1 MKWNDLSMAERA
13 RIIALGVQSG
23 ITNLNDIRNI
33 YNSFAEG
40 GQYSAGKMVN
50 TLYESA
56 AEVES
61 LGEPEHHYDFT
72 QSEEWANAHGY
83 YPDERGHRD
92 DRVKKPAHPTHP
104 SKGKWNGPNEFQLTD
119 LGMED
124 PNYIMFGM
132 ADGDQDPQAIL
143 TYKGAIVLPEITV
156 TPKGNYIHNSYDNLN
171 IRLKGITATPNNK
184 FGGGGKKNYR
194 IARLNS
200 SGKPV
205 IDYST
210 PAFNSEEEMDSYIKN
225 NNLQQVFVEELPELV
240 VKHPD
245 LIAKE
250 KAQEA
255 NWTAEDKERY
265 ARIRAN
271 SGWSDS
277 SKITAENVIKAE
289 QRARNISQGAVLGQ
303 LASGLNVLSPSQ
315 QFGAIVDWAQGEK
328 GYWEGIGGGNS
339 GFFTDEYAKE
349 HPIVSTI
356 GNMIA
361 DGTVLNNI
369 NKGINIFNKNNVKEF
384 TPTQTTAILR
394 KNSGNFEVGQ
404 TVTLKQLLSEE
415 GLNKVKNFMREDV
428 APRLKNAIADE
439 GRFIDPHEE
448 AIINVTP
455 DFFSNKIGKYPTDWV
470 DDIQVIITEPDPKHG
485 GFADFDKGVINLPIS
500 SLQKTHIMPLDEI
513 IVHELE
519 HLQRNKLKD
528 FGVDVNAMERG
539 INYDKNNIQSGFI
552 TDINGINKDKL
563 NPNNL
568 TYTPEETNILD
579 NAYRFSND
587 YLLKNNITPI
597 LEKGATNRELRYK
610 LSELYNAVGENLNKI
625 IDNLPGEDILN
636 ILGKLNGYGENFID
650 TFLQLPKERKYEII
664 NNIKKSLKYVGAT
677 GLGIEALSETNS
689 K

>member
-1 MKWNDLSMAERA
+1 MKWSDLSMTDRA
-13 RIIALGVQSG
+13 KIIALEVKKG
-23 ITNLNDIRNI
+23 ITNLDDIKNNYNNFARGGYTKWKQKIKEHKNIDIDNDPTYDYEGF
-33 YNSFAEG
+33 YNSNPSKAWDMLNKD
-40 GQYSAGKMVN
+40 S
-50 TLYESA
+50 
-56 AEVES
+56 
-61 LGEPEHHYDFT
+61 
-72 QSEEWANAHGY
+72 NAHFTDKY
-83 YPDERGHRD
+83 KTVY
-92 DRVKKPAHPTHP
+92 HP
-104 SKGKWNGPNEFQLTD
+104 SFSDESIYSGYRNQFNPNGITGGTWIDDN
-119 LGMED
+119 
-124 PNYIMFGM
+124 NYIMSQSQFDNDWNTD
-132 ADGDQDPQAIL
+132 ATLDYFNSAEDSPVNLYAPDGATVL
-143 TYKGAIVLPEITV
+143 KGITV
-156 TPKGNYIHNSYDNLN
+156 TP
-171 IRLKGITATPNNK
+171 NK

-200 SGKPV
+200 NGKPV
-205 IDYST
+205 IDYSI
-210 PAFNSEEEMDSYIKN
+210 PAFSSEQEMDSYMKN
-225 NNLQQVFVEELPELV
+225 NNLQQTFVENLPELV

-245 LIAKE
+245 LVAKE
-250 KAQEA
+250 REQEA
-255 NWTAEDKERY
+255 NWTDKDIERY
-265 ARIRAN
+265 TRMME
-271 SGWSDS
+271 STGWKADTDFAD
-277 SKITAENVIKAE
+277 KAIAAE
-289 QRARNISQGAVLGQ
+289 QRARNVSQGAVLGQ

-315 QFGAIVDWAQGEK
+315 QFGALSDMIQDK
-328 GYWEGIGGGNS
+328 RGYWDSIGGGNS
-339 GFFTDEYAKE
+339 GFFTDNYTKK
-349 HPIVSTI
+349 HPIISGI

-361 DGTVLNNI
+361 DGIIVNNI
-369 NKGINIFNKNNVKEF
+369 NKGLNILNKNNIKEF
-384 TPTQTTAILR
+384 NPTQTTARLR
-394 KNSGNFEVGQ
+394 QDSGNFEVGQ
-404 TVTLKQLLSEE
+404 TIDLKQLLSEE

-439 GRFIDPHEE
+439 GRFPDLHED
-448 AIINVTP
+448 AIIDIKP
-455 DFFSNKIGKYPTDWV
+455 DLFNNQIGKYPTDWV
-470 DDIQVIITEPDPKHG
+470 DDTPVIITEPDPNYG
-485 GFADFDKGVINLPIS
+485 GFADFNEGVIKLPIS
-500 SLQKTHIMPLDEI
+500 SLQKTNKMPLDEI

-579 NAYRFSND
+579 NAYRFSDD

-636 ILGKLNGYGENFID
+636 ILDKLNGYGENFID

-677 GLGIEALSETNS
+677 GLGIEALDETNS

>member
-13 RIIALGVQSG
+13 KYIQLGVKNG
-23 ITNLNDIRNI
+23 ITNLDEIKNY
-33 YNSFAEG
+33 YNSFAKDRNQFNPEG
-40 GQYSAGKMVN
+40 IIGDTWIDDNNYQLSPSQFNSNWNTDATLDYFNSAENSPVN
-50 TLYESA
+50 LYA
-56 AEVES
+56 
-61 LGEPEHHYDFT
+61 
-72 QSEEWANAHGY
+72 
-83 YPDERGHRD
+83 PDG
-92 DRVKKPAHPTHP
+92 ATML
-104 SKGKWNGPNEFQLTD
+104 KG
-119 LGMED
+119 
-124 PNYIMFGM
+124 
-132 ADGDQDPQAIL
+132 
-143 TYKGAIVLPEITV
+143 ITV
-156 TPKGNYIHNSYDNLN
+156 TP
-171 IRLKGITATPNNK
+171 NK

-200 SGKPV
+200 NGKPV
-205 IDYST
+205 IDYSI
-210 PAFNSEEEMDSYIKN
+210 PAFSSEQEIDSYMKN
-225 NNLQQVFVEELPELV
+225 NNLEQIFVENLPELV

-245 LIAKE
+245 LNAKE
-250 KAQEA
+250 QAQED
-255 NWTAEDKERY
+255 NWTDRDRERY
-265 ARIRAN
+265 ARMME
-271 SGWSDS
+271 STGWKAD
-277 SKITAENVIKAE
+277 TDFAEKAIEAE
-289 QRARNISQGAVLGQ
+289 QRARNINQGAVLGQ

-356 GNMIA
+356 GNTIA
-361 DGTVLNNI
+361 DGIILNNI
-369 NKGINIFNKNNVKEF
+369 NKGINVFNKNNVKEF
-384 TPTQTTAILR
+384 TPTQTTARLR
-394 KNSGNFEVGQ
+394 QDSGNFEVGQ
-404 TVTLKQLLSEE
+404 TVSLKQLLSEE

-439 GRFIDPHEE
+439 GRFADPHEE

-455 DFFSNKIGKYPTDWV
+455 DFSSYEIGKNPTDWI
-470 DDIQVIITEPDPKHG
+470 DDMQVIITEPDPKHG

-563 NPNNL
+563 NPDNL

-636 ILGKLNGYGENFID
+636 ILDKLNGYGENFID

>member
-1 MKWNDLSMAERA
+1 MGVSNGITDLS
-13 RIIALGVQSG
+13 V
-23 ITNLNDIRNI
+23 IRDT
-33 YNSFAEG
+33 YNRYAEG
-40 GQYSAGKMVN
+40 GPYSAGEMTN
-50 TLYESA
+50 ALYKA
-56 AEVES
+56 ATEVES

-104 SKGKWNGPNEFQLTD
+104 SRGKWNGPNEFQLTD

-132 ADGDQDPQAIL
+132 ADGDQDPQATL
-143 TYKGAIVLPEITV
+143 TYNGAIVLPEITV

-171 IRLKGITATPNNK
+171 IRLKKYAKGITVTPNK
-184 FGGGGKKNYR
+184 FGGGGVKKNYR

-205 IDYST
+205 IDYSI
-210 PAFNSEEEMDSYIKN
+210 PAFSSEQELDSYMKN
-225 NNLQQVFVEELPELV
+225 NNLEQIFVENLPELV

-250 KAQEA
+250 QAQEA
-255 NWTAEDKERY
+255 NWTDKDKERY
-265 ARIRAN
+265 ARIRAY
-271 SGWSDS
+271 SGWSDR
-277 SKITAENVIKAE
+277 SKITAENAIKAE
-289 QRARNISQGAVLGQ
+289 QRARNITPGAVLGQ
-303 LASGLNVLSPSQ
+303 LGSGLNVLSPSQ

-328 GYWEGIGGGNS
+328 GYWEGIGAGNS
-339 GFFTDEYAKE
+339 GFFTDKYAEE
-349 HPIVSTI
+349 HPIISTI
-356 GNMIA
+356 GNTIA
-361 DGTVLNNI
+361 DGIILDNI
-369 NKGINIFNKNNVKEF
+369 NKGINVFNKNNVKEF

-394 KNSGNFEVGQ
+394 RDSGNFEVGQ

-428 APRLKNAIADE
+428 APRLKNAISDE
-439 GRFIDPHEE
+439 GRLIDPHEK
-448 AIINVTP
+448 AIIDITP
-455 DFFSNKIGKYPTDWV
+455 DFSSYEIGKYPTDWI
-470 DDIQVIITEPDPKHG
+470 DDIPVIITEPDPKYG
-485 GFADFDKGVINLPIS
+485 GLADLNRGSIELPIS
-500 SLQKTHIMPLDEI
+500 SLQRTHIMPLDDI
-513 IVHELE
+513 IIHELE